1 MFGVFSKKTR
11 DLRIASAPV
20 PWNKCDVTGKLV
32 ALHERQ
38 QLAKMNESIRRFQQ
52 RIVNYQACAS
62 FGRVPT
68 FLSEGPFNIQDNRH
82 GPKRMIPQIK
92 DSIGQ
97 GTLQIDNVPTRAKK
111 YRNL

>member
-20 PWNKCDVTGKLV
+20 PWNKRDVAGKLV
-32 ALHERQ
+32 ALHERKKV
-38 QLAKMNESIRRFQQ
+38 AKMNESIRRLQQ
-52 RIVNYQACAS
+52 RIVNYQASGS

-68 FLSEGPFNIQDNRH
+68 FLSEGPFDIQDNRQ
-82 GPKRMIPQIK
+82 GPKGMLAHIK

-97 GTLQIDNVPTRAKK
+97 RTLQIDNVPI
-111 YRNL
+111 